1 MNERRRQ
8 EEWKRRHTRVA
19 AYALCRD
26 GADRILLCRIAPGYP
41 AAGMWTLP
49 GGGLDFGEDPADA
62 VLRELAEETGL
73 SGRIDSIAFVHSA
86 ARQADAALGV
96 EAWHAVRIVYNV
108 SVTGGDL
115 RDEIDESS
123 DMAAWMP
130 LAEAE
135 ALPLVDLASAA
146 LVWMAQDTPG

>member
-1 MNERRRQ
+1 MTDRQ
-8 EEWKRRHTRVA
+8 TRDLWKRSHTRVA

-26 GADRILLCRIAPGYP
+26 DAERILLCRIAPGYP

-49 GGGLDFGEDPADA
+49 GGGLDFGEDPAAA

-73 SGRIDSIAFVHSA
+73 SGTVDSIAFVHSA
-86 ARQADAALGV
+86 ARQADPELGV
-96 EAWHAVRIVYNV
+96 EAWHAVRIVYEV
-108 SVTGGDL
+108 TVTGGDL

-123 DMAAWMP
+123 DMAAWVTR
-130 LAEAE
+130 AEAA

-146 LVWMAQDTPG
+146 LAWLD